1 MKKPE
6 RPPLMIAYMI
16 FIAVCIIVYALSQ
29 VINFQF
35 TLWNNIVTAVTIAS
49 FFFSGASI
57 SNTTKSLLKYLI
69 EKNEELL
76 EYAWK
81 SDSLIEKYMKENNM
95 GRPPENKLFSDNIE
109 NIIEFNKKK
118 LTKSKTE
125 YFILTTIGFL
135 SFFCILTFEPLYF
148 YFLKSQDLYSMLA
161 FLMVLYADYKVEY
174 NMAKFEIKINEIKDD
189 LMLRISIMED
199 NENE

>member
-16 FIAVCIIVYALSQ
+16 FIIICVIVYVISQ
-29 VINFQF
+29 ITSFEFV
-35 TLWNNIVTAVTIAS
+35 LWNNIVTAVTIAS

-57 SNTTKSLLKYLI
+57 NSTNNTLLKYLI

-76 EYAWK
+76 KYAWK

-95 GRPPENKLFSDNIE
+95 GEPPENKLFADNIE
-109 NIIEFNKKK
+109 DVIEFNKKK
-118 LTKSKTE
+118 LTKSKTAC
-125 YFILTTIGFL
+125 FTLTTIGFL
-135 SFFCILTFEPLYF
+135 SFFCILTFEPLYI
-148 YFLKSQDLYSMLA
+148 YFSKSQDLYTILA
-161 FLMVLYADYKVEY
+161 FLMVLYADYKIGY
-174 NMAKFEIKINEIKDD
+174 DMNLLEIKLNEIKDS
-189 LMLRISIMED
+189 LTLRIGIMED